1 MLTVGQA
8 AERLGVGQEQV
19 RRLIRAGKLAA
30 RKVGRTLVLD
40 DDAVDGRARLPI
52 TAGRALAPR
61 TAWAALWQLSGE
73 DVDWLSA
80 ADRSRLVARLRGY
93 DAERLVAAARERA
106 ERYELR
112 VLPAY
117 RQRVLAADGVVPS
130 GLTAAAAVG
139 ANIVAAEATDEVYC
153 AAGKL
158 TALRRELGLSDR
170 GQPNLV
176 VRVTRYDRLDLTG
189 RAHMPAAVVAVD
201 LAESAE
207 VRTRRAGL
215 DMLAAALSDL
225 AR

>member
-8 AERLGVGQEQV
+8 AERLGVGPEQV

-52 TAGRALAPR
+52 TAGRVLAPR

-73 DVDWLSA
+73 DVDWLPA
-80 ADRSRLVARLRGY
+80 PDRSRLVARIRCY
-93 DAERLVAAARERA
+93 DAERLVAASRDRA
-106 ERYELR
+106 ERCELR

-117 RQRVLAADGVVPS
+117 RQQVLAADGVVPS

-139 ANIVAAEATDEVYC
+139 ADIVAAESVDEVYC
-153 AAGKL
+153 SAGTL
-158 TALRRELGLSDR
+158 AALRRELGLSDR

-176 VRVTRYDRLDLTG
+176 VRVPRYDRLDLTG
-189 RAHMPAAVVAVD
+189 RAHMPTAVVAVD

>member
-1 MLTVGQA
+1 MLTVAQA
-8 AERLGVGQEQV
+8 AERLGVGPEQV

-30 RKVGRTLVLD
+30 HRVGRTLVLD

-61 TAWAALWQLSGE
+61 TVWAALWQLSGK

-93 DAERLVAAARERA
+93 DAERLVAASRDRA

-112 VLPAY
+112 ILPAY
-117 RQRVLAADGVVPS
+117 RQRVLAVDGVVPS
-130 GLTAAAAVG
+130 GLTAATAVG
-139 ANIVAAEATDEVYC
+139 ADIVAAESADEVYC
-153 AAGKL
+153 TATTL
-158 TALRRELGLSDR
+158 TALRHELGLSER

-176 VRVTRYDRLDLTG
+176 VRVPRYDRLDLTG
-189 RAHMPAAVVAVD
+189 RTHMPAAVVAVD